1 MTTERTTGHRWGHQ
15 TELAVAN
22 FPISG
27 EQVPPEIIRALAA
40 IKSAAAAVNAQLGV
54 LDGDR
59 AAAIA
64 AAGDE
69 IARGDWADQFPVD
82 VFQTGSGTSTNMNM
96 NEVIAHRAGE
106 ILGDSVHPNDHVNA
120 SQSSNDAFPSAI
132 RIAVAALIESALL
145 PGLGVLAE
153 ALDDLS
159 AREAT
164 TVKMGRTHLM
174 DAVPMTFGQEVGGWA
189 RSVRLAM
196 AQIESSRNRLY
207 ELPLGGTAVG
217 TGLNAPP
224 RFGALVAAALAERTG
239 LALREAEDHFQAQS
253 SQDVLV
259 EVSAACR
266 GGALVLH
273 KIAGDLRL
281 LNSGPT
287 GGIGEIRL
295 ATLQAGSSI
304 MPGKVNPVVPEA
316 VQQVAAQIVGNDATM
331 VFAST
336 MSTLQLNTAM
346 PVMGLAGVRSVR
358 LLAAASS
365 LLASTAIEG
374 LTVNADVM
382 EGYAASSP
390 ALVTVLNPEIG
401 YDRAAEVVK
410 MMSAEGL
417 SLAEALERAGI
428 EVDLGSALL
437 KMTGQADS

>member
-164 TVKMGRTHLM
+164 TVKMGRT
-174 DAVPMTFGQEVGGWA
+174 
-189 RSVRLAM
+189 
-196 AQIESSRNRLY
+196 ES
-207 ELPLGGTAVG
+207 PWV
-217 TGLNAPP
+217 
-224 RFGALVAAALAERTG
+224 
-239 LALREAEDHFQAQS
+239 
-253 SQDVLV
+253 
-259 EVSAACR
+259 
-266 GGALVLH
+266 
-273 KIAGDLRL
+273 
-281 LNSGPT
+281 
-287 GGIGEIRL
+287 
-295 ATLQAGSSI
+295 
-304 MPGKVNPVVPEA
+304 
-316 VQQVAAQIVGNDATM
+316 
-331 VFAST
+331 
-336 MSTLQLNTAM
+336 
-346 PVMGLAGVRSVR
+346 
-358 LLAAASS
+358 
-365 LLASTAIEG
+365 
-374 LTVNADVM
+374 
-382 EGYAASSP
+382 
-390 ALVTVLNPEIG
+390 
-401 YDRAAEVVK
+401 
-410 MMSAEGL
+410 
-417 SLAEALERAGI
+417 
-428 EVDLGSALL
+428 
-437 KMTGQADS
+437 